1 MGARERLQDER
12 EIMAP
17 LYATEKEK
25 FIAELA
31 KDLYVAIFAGKP
43 DLLLNPPS
51 PAGCFKQAKLFAEE
65 LQKENFS

>member
-1 MGARERLQDER
+1 
-12 EIMAP
+12 MAP
-17 LYATEKEK
+17 LYGSEKEK

-31 KDLYVAIFAGKP
+31 KDLYVAAFTGKP

-51 PAGCFKQAKLFAEE
+51 PAGCFTLAKLFAEE

>member
-1 MGARERLQDER
+1 
-12 EIMAP
+12 MAP
-17 LYATEKEK
+17 LYGSEKEK

-31 KDLYVAIFAGKP
+31 KDLYVAAFTGKP
-43 DLLLNPPS
+43 DLLLNNPPS

>member
-12 EIMAP
+12 ENMAP

-31 KDLYVAIFAGKP
+31 KDLYVAAFTGKP
-43 DLLLNPPS
+43 DLLNPPS
-51 PAGCFKQAKLFAEE
+51 PAACFRQAKLFAEE